1 MILILTGLP
10 GSYLPAVPTFM
21 QWLSP
26 DKIVHLIMFGTFSYS
41 LLWGYRDSYIAS
53 REARKRLT
61 IAALVLGTVYGA
73 LTEYLQYTVFV
84 NRSGNVFDF
93 MADTIG
99 AVLGTLLFRVCYKKK
114 RKQISD

>member
-1 MILILTGLP
+1 
-10 GSYLPAVPTFM
+10 M

-26 DKIVHLIMFGTFSYS
+26 DKIVHLIMFGTLSYS
-41 LLWGYRDSYIAS
+41 ILWGYRDSYVAS
-53 REARKRLT
+53 SEARKRLT
-61 IAALVLGTVYGA
+61 IVALVLGAAYGA

-84 NRSGNVFDF
+84 NRCGNIFDF

-99 AVLGTLLFRVCYKKK
+99 AAFGTLLFRVCYKKK